1 MPFGVVVDCCNE
13 DVFHC
18 IPNVVFFFYF
28 ELLVLQ
34 VFGYLKDGDSG
45 SQAVVFLSSF
55 PFF

>member
-45 SQAVVFLSSF
+45 SQAVVLLSSF